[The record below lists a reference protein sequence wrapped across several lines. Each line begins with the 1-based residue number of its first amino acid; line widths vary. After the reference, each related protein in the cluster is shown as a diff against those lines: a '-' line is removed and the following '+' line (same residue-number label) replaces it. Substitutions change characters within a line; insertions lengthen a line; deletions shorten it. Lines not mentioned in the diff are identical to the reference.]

1 MKICPVC
8 TNENPD
14 TNKFCNFCGAQLSD
28 VEPAESNGTEA
39 DPLSEIMAKM
49 QSQEKTADPVRSGPV
64 ENNANP
70 PAGPANYQPAQQGG
84 YQPAGPAG
92 YQPAQQNG
100 YPPAGPAG
108 YQPAQQGGYPP
119 AGPAGYQPAQQGG
132 YPPAGPNNYQQAQQG
147 GYPPAGPNNYQPA
160 QQGGYPPAGPN
171 NYQQAQQGGYP
182 SAGPNNYQQ
191 AQQGGYPPAGPNN
204 YQQTRQG
211 SGNMGRNNN
220 NPQQYTYSPTPFDSK
235 IPEVP
240 IGGYIAWAVVDI
252 LFSLLFGILGLVF
265 VLKINKSETPEEQQ
279 KNIKYAKI
287 FLIIGS
293 AIGVLNLVI
302 MFISNSL

>member
-28 VEPAESNGTEA
+28 VEPAGGNGAEA

-84 YQPAGPAG
+84 YQPA
-92 YQPAQQNG
+92 
-100 YPPAGPAG
+100 
-108 YQPAQQGGYPP
+108 QQGGYPP
-119 AGPAGYQPAQQGG
+119 AGPNNYQPAQQGS

-147 GYPPAGPNNYQPA
+147 GYPP
-160 QQGGYPPAGPN
+160 
-171 NYQQAQQGGYP
+171 
-182 SAGPNNYQQ
+182 AGPNNYQQ

>member
-28 VEPAESNGTEA
+28 VEPAGGNGAEA

-49 QSQEKTADPVRSGPV
+49 QSQEKAADPVRRGPV

-70 PAGPANYQPAQQGG
+70 PAGPSGYQPAQQGG
-84 YQPAGPAG
+84 YAPAGPAG

-108 YQPAQQGGYPP
+108 YQPAQQNGYPP
-119 AGPAGYQPAQQGG
+119 AGPAGYQPAQQNG
-132 YPPAGPNNYQQAQQG
+132 YPPAGPAGYQPAQQG

-182 SAGPNNYQQ
+182 PL
-191 AQQGGYPPAGPNN
+191 GPNN

-211 SGNMGRNNN
+211 GGNMGRNNN

>member
-70 PAGPANYQPAQQGG
+70 PAGPA
-84 YQPAGPAG
+84 
-92 YQPAQQNG
+92 
-100 YPPAGPAG
+100 
-108 YQPAQQGGYPP
+108 
-119 AGPAGYQPAQQGG
+119 
-132 YPPAGPNNYQQAQQG
+132 
-147 GYPPAGPNNYQPA
+147 NYQPA

>member
-84 YQPAGPAG
+84 YQ
-92 YQPAQQNG
+92 
-100 YPPAGPAG
+100 
-108 YQPAQQGGYPP
+108 
-119 AGPAGYQPAQQGG
+119 
-132 YPPAGPNNYQQAQQG
+132 
-147 GYPPAGPNNYQPA
+147 
-160 QQGGYPPAGPN
+160 
-171 NYQQAQQGGYP
+171 
-182 SAGPNNYQQ
+182 
-191 AQQGGYPPAGPNN
+191 PAGPNN

>member
-1 MKICPVC
+1 MRSWQRCSHRKKQQIRSEAVRLRITPIRLRDRLITSLRSRAATSRQGRPV
-8 TNENPD
+8 TSLRSRTAIRRQD
-14 TNKFCNFCGAQLSD
+14 RLVTSLRSR
-28 VEPAESNGTEA
+28 EA
-39 DPLSEIMAKM
+39 TRQRGRTITSL
-49 QSQEKTADPVRSGPV
+49 RSREATRLQDRLV
-64 ENNANP
+64 ISLRNRAVIR
-70 PAGPANYQPAQQGG
+70 QQGRIII
-84 YQPAGPAG
+84 
-92 YQPAQQNG
+92 
-100 YPPAGPAG
+100 
-108 YQPAQQGGYPP
+108 
-119 AGPAGYQPAQQGG
+119 
-132 YPPAGPNNYQQAQQG
+132 
-147 GYPPAGPNNYQPA
+147 
-160 QQGGYPPAGPN
+160 

>member
-28 VEPAESNGTEA
+28 VDPAGGNGAEA

-49 QSQEKTADPVRSGPV
+49 QSQEKAADPVRRGPV

-70 PAGPANYQPAQQGG
+70 PAGPAGYQPAQQNG
-84 YQPAGPAG
+84 YPPAGPAG

-147 GYPPAGPNNYQPA
+147 GYPPAGPNNYQ
-160 QQGGYPPAGPN
+160 
-171 NYQQAQQGGYP
+171 
-182 SAGPNNYQQ
+182 Q

-211 SGNMGRNNN
+211 GGNMGRNNN

-252 LFSLLFGILGLVF
+252 FFSLLFGILGLVF